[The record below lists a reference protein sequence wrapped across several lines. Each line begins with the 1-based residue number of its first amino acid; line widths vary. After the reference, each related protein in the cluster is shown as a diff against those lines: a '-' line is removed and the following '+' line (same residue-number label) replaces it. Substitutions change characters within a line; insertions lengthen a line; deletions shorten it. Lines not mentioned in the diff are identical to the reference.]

1 MKSPATRLCELLTS
15 GDDSYK
21 GRPILRPALSITLF
35 LLLTAASCG
44 GGSDAEQTKELTVV
58 VNAPF
63 SRSTYVGDTIA
74 RGAELAAKGA
84 GVIETKDG
92 NYTLRVRRLDN
103 RLSPRR
109 GVANVRRA
117 VADDAIAVVDE
128 GTGVDASWKIAERSK
143 LPIGITYQGGRG
155 LVDVKTRPN
164 VFRVAPTDRGISFRL
179 AEYLIPKGL
188 KVALMTDDSSYGQE
202 GRAALARSFG
212 SNPEAAAAR
221 LDLPADAPALAPQVL
236 RARRS
241 GATALL
247 VWAQPAT
254 IAKVLTAAR
263 SRGWKVPV
271 YAPPSGADPL
281 VRQQLADHPEWVDGL
296 TFADGR
302 MTAELGPEAWNAFET
317 QFVSSFGVD
326 PVGVKTSDGDQ
337 VVQPPEYAMYSYD
350 FVRVLVAAIR
360 QAGGADDRG
369 AVLDA
374 LNEVTIRGANGDE
387 RGFNLHSHEGVVDD
401 DVYFAR
407 FDDMTFAPV
416 KDDPLSS
423 TLPVIDQL
431 K

>member
-1 MKSPATRLCELLTS
+1 
-15 GDDSYK
+15 
-21 GRPILRPALSITLF
+21 
-35 LLLTAASCG
+35 
-44 GGSDAEQTKELTVV
+44 V

-63 SRSTYVGDTIA
+63 SRSTYIGDTIA
-74 RGAELAAKGA
+74 RGAELATNQA

-92 NYTLRVRRLDN
+92 NYRLRIRRLDN
-103 RLSPRR
+103 ALSPRR
-109 GVANVRRA
+109 AVANVRSG
-117 VADDAIAVVDE
+117 VADGAIAVVDE
-128 GTGVDASWKIAERSK
+128 GTGVDASWEIAERSD

-155 LVDVKTRPN
+155 LVDPDTRPN
-164 VFRVAPTDRGISFRL
+164 VFRIAPTDRGISYRL

-188 KVALMTDDSSYGQE
+188 RVALMTDDSGYGQE
-202 GRAALARSFG
+202 GREALARSFG
-212 SNPEAAAAR
+212 SNPEAVAVRLQLPAAAA
-221 LDLPADAPALAPQVL
+221 DLSPQVL

-263 SRGWKVPV
+263 IRGWDVPV
-271 YAPPSGADPL
+271 YTPPSGADPL

-296 TFADGR
+296 VFAGGR
-302 MTAELGPEAWNAFET
+302 MTAELGPEAWNAFQT
-317 QFVSSFGVD
+317 QFESSFGVD
-326 PVGVKTSDGDQ
+326 PVGVRTSAGER

-350 FVRVLVAAIR
+350 FVRVLAAALR
-360 QAGGADDRG
+360 QAGGASDRG

-423 TLPVIDQL
+423 TLPVINQL
-431 K
+431 G

>member
-1 MKSPATRLCELLTS
+1 
-15 GDDSYK
+15 
-21 GRPILRPALSITLF
+21 
-35 LLLTAASCG
+35 
-44 GGSDAEQTKELTVV
+44 V

-63 SRSTYVGDTIA
+63 SRSTYIGDTIA
-74 RGAELAAKGA
+74 RGAELATNQA

-92 NYTLRVRRLDN
+92 NYRLRIRRLDN
-103 RLSPRR
+103 ALSPRR
-109 GVANVRRA
+109 AVANVRRG
-117 VADDAIAVVDE
+117 VADGAIAVVDE
-128 GTGVDASWKIAERSK
+128 GTGVDASWEIAERSD

-155 LVDVKTRPN
+155 LVDPDTRPN
-164 VFRVAPTDRGISFRL
+164 VFRIAPTDRGISYRL

-188 KVALMTDDSSYGQE
+188 RVALMTDDSGYGQE
-202 GRAALARSFG
+202 GREALARSFG
-212 SNPEAAAAR
+212 SNPEAVAVRLQLPAAAA
-221 LDLPADAPALAPQVL
+221 DLSPQVL

-263 SRGWKVPV
+263 IRGWDVPV
-271 YAPPSGADPL
+271 YTPPSGADPL

-296 TFADGR
+296 VFAGGR
-302 MTAELGPEAWNAFET
+302 MTAELGPEAWNAFQT
-317 QFVSSFGVD
+317 QFESSFGVD
-326 PVGVKTSDGDQ
+326 PVGVRTSAGER

-350 FVRVLVAAIR
+350 FVRVLAAALR
-360 QAGGADDRG
+360 QAGGASDRG

-423 TLPVIDQL
+423 TLPVINQL
-431 K
+431 G

>member
-1 MKSPATRLCELLTS
+1 
-15 GDDSYK
+15 
-21 GRPILRPALSITLF
+21 
-35 LLLTAASCG
+35 
-44 GGSDAEQTKELTVV
+44 V

-63 SRSTYVGDTIA
+63 SRSTYIGDTIA
-74 RGAELAAKGA
+74 RGAELAANQA

-92 NYTLRVRRLDN
+92 NYRLRVRRLDN
-103 RLSPRR
+103 ALSPRR
-109 GVANVRRA
+109 AVANVRRA
-117 VADDAIAVVDE
+117 VADGAIAVVDE
-128 GTGVDASWKIAERSK
+128 GTGVDASWEIAERSDV
-143 LPIGITYQGGRG
+143 PIGITYQGGRG
-155 LVDVKTRPN
+155 LVDPDTRRN
-164 VFRVAPTDRGISFRL
+164 VFRIAPTDRGISYRL

-188 KVALMTDDSSYGQE
+188 RVALMTDDSGYGQE

-212 SNPEAAAAR
+212 SNPEAVAAR
-221 LDLPADAPALAPQVL
+221 LQLPAAAADLSPQVL

-263 SRGWKVPV
+263 TRGWNVPV
-271 YAPPSGADPL
+271 YTPPSGADPL

-296 TFADGR
+296 VFADGR
-302 MTAELGPEAWNAFET
+302 MTAELGPEAWNAFQT
-317 QFVSSFGVD
+317 QFESSFGVD
-326 PVGVKTSDGDQ
+326 PVGVRTSDGER

-350 FVRVLVAAIR
+350 FVRVLAAALR
-360 QAGGADDRG
+360 QAGGASDRG
-369 AVLDA
+369 KVLDA
-374 LNEVTIRGANGDE
+374 LNEVTVRGANGDE

-423 TLPVIDQL
+423 TLPVISQVR
-431 K
+431 